1 MACPCFKNTF
11 NVPAQ
16 PSDTV
21 NQNCTSVSVP
31 SHHAGAREWVPEFV
45 LLALLWGSSFLFM
58 REGAQE
64 FGPFPTAWVRI
75 TLAALMLTPVL
86 IWQGQVTI
94 LRSHWRPVMSSGLLN
109 AGIPFACY
117 AYALMHISTGLSSIM
132 NATTPLFGALIAW
145 VWLGDRLN
153 ALRALGLAL
162 GFGGVVMLAV
172 GVPGGVS
179 FKEGGSGWAVCACLL
194 ATFCYGVAGSFT
206 KRYLQNVPTLVT
218 TTGSLWGASIGL
230 TLPALLSWPTDWPTS
245 HAWLALGIAGL
256 LCTALAYVL
265 YFRLMTRT
273 GPARA
278 MTVTYLI
285 PIFANL
291 FGVVFLEE
299 VVTQAMLGYGL
310 LIVLGTALASGLI
323 RHKTN

>member
-1 MACPCFKNTF
+1 MTEH
-11 NVPAQ
+11 
-16 PSDTV
+16 DL
-21 NQNCTSVSVP
+21 
-31 SHHAGAREWVPEFV
+31 HWREWVPEFL

-58 REGAQE
+58 REGAHA

-75 TLAALMLTPVL
+75 TLAALFLTPVL
-86 IWQGQVTI
+86 VWRREVAVLQQ
-94 LRSHWRPVMSSGLLN
+94 HWRPTLSSGLLS

-117 AYALMHISTGLSSIM
+117 AYALMHINTGLTSIL

-145 VWLGDRLN
+145 VWLGDTLN
-153 ALRALGLAL
+153 ATRALGLAL
-162 GFGGVVMLAV
+162 GFTGVVLLASD
-172 GVPGGVS
+172 VPGGIS
-179 FKEGGSGWAVCACLL
+179 FKAGGSGLAVVACLV

-206 KRYLQNVPTLVT
+206 KRYLQNVPSLVT

-230 TLPALLSWPTDWPTS
+230 AIPALLTWPDAMPS
-245 HAWLALGIAGL
+245 AHAWVALGIAGL

-285 PIFANL
+285 PVFANV
-291 FGVVFLEE
+291 FGVMFLDE
-299 VVTQAMLGYGL
+299 VVTHWMMGCAVV
-310 LIVLGTALASGLI
+310 IVMGTALASGLV
-323 RHKTN
+323 RRK